1 MLMLKLKKIIFNKGL
16 IEQSLTSLLN
26 FIIIIVYGNLLN
38 PNEFAKFIIIFSGI
52 GLVFLIVTGIW
63 SNPILV
69 FLPTKFKD
77 AKDLYIKN
85 LLLFNIISSGLLGV
99 LSLLVLHIFVK
110 SMGIYEMIFGVLII
124 ITWSVYELIRKVFY
138 AIDKLMY
145 ILIGSITLV
154 VTFLLGN
161 IMMQINLNVS
171 SSLFILFISYL
182 TAILIVFI
190 AVRREKVK
198 NGGGGSVFKIQ
209 KRVLFI
215 HWEYAKWT
223 VIGSVCYWACTQG
236 YFVLIANIISDVE
249 LGGLRTS
256 MNLLG
261 LVTILLVL
269 FENKTTPKASKIVFN
284 QGTVELKKYI
294 NSFYRNRMFP
304 LLVVIIAA
312 TVIAYFIYPLLFG
325 NSYVEFAY
333 LTIFFG
339 LYQFLL
345 GANRPS
351 VIGLRAMNITKPFF
365 VGNLLCALITLG
377 AGVYLTSLYGING
390 AIIGILIATLILTG
404 YFIFSFYKVINARS

>member
-1 MLMLKLKKIIFNKGL
+1 MLMLKLKKILLNKGL

-38 PNEFAKFIIIFSGI
+38 PTEFAKFIIIFSGI

-63 SNPILV
+63 ASPILV
-69 FLPTKFKD
+69 FLPTKFKSM
-77 AKDLYIKN
+77 KELYIKN
-85 LLLFNIISSGLLGV
+85 LLIFNIISSCFLGV
-99 LSLLVLHIFVK
+99 LSLLILHVFVK
-110 SMGIYEMIFGVLII
+110 SMDIYEILFGILII
-124 ITWSVYELIRKVFY
+124 IVWSIYELIRKVFY

-154 VTFLLGN
+154 LTFLLGN
-161 IMMQINLNVS
+161 IIMQTKLNVS

-182 TAILIVFI
+182 AAILIVFI
-190 AVRREKVK
+190 LVRCEKEK
-198 NGGGGSVFKIQ
+198 NRGESSAFKPQ

-269 FENKTTPKASKIVFN
+269 FENKATPKASKIVFN
-284 QGTVELKKYI
+284 QGTLELKKYI
-294 NSFYRNRMFP
+294 NNFYRNRMFP
-304 LLVVIIAA
+304 LFIVIVAA

-325 NSYVEFAY
+325 NSYGEFAY

-339 LYQFLL
+339 LYQLLL

-351 VIGLRAMNITKPFF
+351 VIGLRAMNTTKPFF

-377 AGVYLTSLYGING
+377 AGVSLTSLYGING

-404 YFIFSFYKVINARS
+404 YFIVTFYKVVSARS